1 MKKIHNLD
9 DGKYMQKWNVESKA
23 IVMEWFEKF
32 LKAHPEKE
40 FIYRPH
46 PVEFNVL
53 DEDSTISILDEKYP
67 NFHYINKYAIQ
78 EWIRPCDYL
87 NTVISTSIIDVYL
100 LEKQCNILRPVELNP
115 DFDNPL
121 LVGAKTICTY
131 DEFEKLNT
139 DKNTDEFPVSRE
151 MIGQYYDFGDKLAY
165 ERICDYA
172 EKMINDDSF
181 KHDFYPNPSR
191 FHRLKFIIKRSLDVP
206 KLIPAVIKSAIK
218 NKSSTSKTK
227 DNRSIYEKNA
237 KKIREIVNQSS

>member
-1 MKKIHNLD
+1 
-9 DGKYMQKWNVESKA
+9 
-23 IVMEWFEKF
+23 MEWFEKF

-131 DEFEKLNT
+131 D
-139 DKNTDEFPVSRE
+139 
-151 MIGQYYDFGDKLAY
+151 FGDKLAY

>member
-1 MKKIHNLD
+1 M
-9 DGKYMQKWNVESKA
+9 
-23 IVMEWFEKF
+23 
-32 LKAHPEKE
+32 
-40 FIYRPH
+40 
-46 PVEFNVL
+46 
-53 DEDSTISILDEKYP
+53 
-67 NFHYINKYAIQ
+67 
-78 EWIRPCDYL
+78 
-87 NTVISTSIIDVYL
+87 

-139 DKNTDEFPVSRE
+139 NKNIEEFPVSRE